1 MHQEEEKDVKI
12 GKAKIY
18 TPTLPSKRLNQ
29 Q

>member
-1 MHQEEEKDVKI
+1 MQQEGEKDVKI
-12 GKAKIY
+12 GEAKIY